1 MESFEPK
8 NWYNLTKEQ
17 RASAVKYLM
26 YLKEKYD
33 GNLKGRGCAD
43 GWPQQPY
50 TSKSEGSS
58 STLTLT
64 GLIITCIIDAYKR
77 RDITTVDIPRAF
89 LQTKMPQDKKE
100 IHVVSDRRMAELL
113 TKISPETYQ
122 EYIHQKHCQAYIYCK
137 QNVALHGTSRQ
148 LCYSGRG
155 WLKAWRYR
163 VLLLIHTTGASP
175 TKWLMDINSPLHGM
189 LMISRFHTSV
199 RRWSGKLLIPW
210 KPSMERWVRWQ

>member
-1 MESFEPK
+1 MSALTPFSEHMFPTGQMDWKKGLKIFQEKGELAIKKLQQIHNMEGFEPK
-8 NWYNLTKEQ
+8 NRYDLTKEP
-17 RASAVKYLM
+17 RASALKYLM
-26 YLKEKYD
+26 YLKAKYD

-50 TSKSEGSS
+50 ISKSEGSS

-64 GLIITCIIDAYKR
+64 GLIITCIIDAYKI

-100 IHVVSDRRMAELL
+100 IHVVSDGRMAELL

-122 EYIHQKHCQAYIYCK
+122 EYIHQKHGQAYIYCK
-137 QNVALHGTSRQ
+137 QNVALYGTSWQ

-155 WLKAWRYR
+155 
-163 VLLLIHTTGASP
+163 
-175 TKWLMDINSPLHGM
+175 
-189 LMISRFHTSV
+189 
-199 RRWSGKLLIPW
+199 
-210 KPSMERWVRWQ
+210 